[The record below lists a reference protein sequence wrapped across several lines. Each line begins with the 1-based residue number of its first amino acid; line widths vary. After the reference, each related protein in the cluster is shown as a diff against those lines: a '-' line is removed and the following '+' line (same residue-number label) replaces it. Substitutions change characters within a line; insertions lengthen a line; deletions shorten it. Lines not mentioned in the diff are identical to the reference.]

1 MKTDIRIVFALLGGI
16 LLCACGQSRESAEA
30 YGREALSEEV
40 TSGNAST
47 STADETSDLTVSAS
61 YERKLTKK
69 GTIRFETSDAKKTH
83 AAIQQAVVETKGYI
97 SSDNLNQYGNRIIH
111 AVTIRVPASQFDA
124 LLDRISLNTDKIED
138 KHIEVLDVTQE
149 YINLDTRI
157 KTKKELENRYQELL
171 KRAHT
176 IDEILKIEEQIGIL
190 RADIE
195 SAEGRLRYLANEVTF
210 STLTVEFYEMSSVI
224 ATGFGYELKEAFRN
238 GWNYLSRLILVVVNL
253 WAILLFIIVIW
264 VLVVKLRK
272 WRKRTS
278 KNNV

>member
-1 MKTDIRIVFALLGGI
+1 MRTNIYIFFALLGGV
-16 LLCACGQSRESAEA
+16 LWSACGQSRGDAEA
-30 YGREALSEEV
+30 YGRDVVSEEV
-40 TSGNAST
+40 TAKSVST
-47 STADETSDLTVSAS
+47 STADETTDLTASAS
-61 YERKLTKK
+61 YERKLTKR

-138 KHIEVLDVTQE
+138 KHIEVLDVSQE
-149 YINLDTRI
+149 YIDLDTRI

-195 SAEGRLRYLANEVTF
+195 SVLLYTSDAADDKARVERGGRRG
-210 STLTVEFYEMSSVI
+210 I
-224 ATGFGYELKEAFRN
+224 K
-238 GWNYLSRLILVVVNL
+238 
-253 WAILLFIIVIW
+253 
-264 VLVVKLRK
+264 KK
-272 WRKRTS
+272 
-278 KNNV
+278 KNNTEDHNKDRYIEL